1 MAISF
6 VETMR
11 GSLRDGEG
19 AEHPVEFR
27 VVAAGLGS
35 ELALRGLIWIAPWVE
50 GGEAE
55 GTLSFGLSPPTL
67 GYRLRFAGGLTLEAE
82 KHPTVRAP
90 LRSMTSM
97 HALLRDAAGQTL
109 AEGPMRFDL
118 RDLPQFL
125 ASWIPF
131 ARRQQ
136 RALDAERRAAS
147 RQELL
152 GGVGSGR

>member
-27 VVAAGLGS
+27 VAAAGLGS
-35 ELALRGLIWIAPWVE
+35 ELRLRGLIWIPPWVE

-55 GTLSFGLSPPTL
+55 GILSFSLSPPTL
-67 GYRLRFAGGLTLEAE
+67 GYRLRFAGGLALDAQ
-82 KHPTVRAP
+82 KHPTVLAP

-97 HALLRDAAGQTL
+97 RAVLRDAAGQTL

-125 ASWIPF
+125 ASWLPF
-131 ARRQQ
+131 ARGQQ
-136 RALDAERRAAS
+136 RALDAERRAAGRPGIS
-147 RQELL
+147 
-152 GGVGSGR
+152 GGAAR